1 MEEHNT
7 RLTRYTND
15 SCINAFFKSESNL
28 AMTITFIEN
37 IIAMAVLF
45 TVKTKSS
52 NTHFLIKL
60 MASNDLLCAF
70 GVLCSSI
77 AATTYCETFIKSLAC
92 DLIGWVATSAFCWS
106 LHLVVVMNIERYFMV
121 CHPVIHRNHF
131 SKKLLVLLCGIG
143 LVVSIVVMGLPL
155 VGVGDTFDFYEKN
168 KVCAFNLAPGSH
180 PTQRVL
186 VGYCG
191 CQGLVWVSTTLICS
205 IRMSRKLGK
214 RSRVQV
220 ADATCVEDADK
231 QRSKRKVLCCYK
243 EVHTKQKPSRFA
255 FVLKVIAFVNC
266 AMNLP
271 FYVSTWYFLIENVN
285 LIFDFISFIY
295 LLQT

>member
-1 MEEHNT
+1 
-7 RLTRYTND
+7 
-15 SCINAFFKSESNL
+15 
-28 AMTITFIEN
+28 
-37 IIAMAVLF
+37 
-45 TVKTKSS
+45 
-52 NTHFLIKL
+52 
-60 MASNDLLCAF
+60 
-70 GVLCSSI
+70 
-77 AATTYCETFIKSLAC
+77 
-92 DLIGWVATSAFCWS
+92 
-106 LHLVVVMNIERYFMV
+106 MNIERYFMV

-205 IRMSRKLGK
+205 IRMSQKLGK
-214 RSRVQV
+214 RSRVQA
-220 ADATCVEDADK
+220 ADANSVEEHADK
-231 QRSKRKVLCCYK
+231 QSSKRKVLCCYK
-243 EVHTKQKPSRFA
+243 KVHTKPKPSRFA

-271 FYVSTWYFLIENVN
+271 FYVSTWYFFNKTITL
-285 LIFDFISFIY
+285 LHFIQI
-295 LLQT
+295 